1 VHLALGGRAARFALA
16 ALLGWLLA
24 SGCTPPQP
32 QAARPGVATQAR
44 VARVLDG
51 DTLILADGRHVRLI
65 GMNAPEIGKNGAADE
80 PLAQAARTELE
91 RLVRGHDIVLLPGR
105 ETHDHYGR
113 LLAHVELPDGRN
125 VQGSLLGAGLGAAVA
140 IPPNLTRQAEY
151 QLAETQAR
159 SAGLGIWR
167 DPYYQPVAAERLGSE
182 HRGFR
187 FVTGHVQKVW
197 RSQRYVHVEIG
208 PRLDVL
214 VPLQD
219 LGFFNT
225 MPEAL
230 AGKRVVARGWLSS
243 HRGSFQM
250 RVRHPAMLSMVN

>member
-1 VHLALGGRAARFALA
+1 MLLSPAGRAARHALP
-16 ALLGWLLA
+16 ALLWLLLA
-24 SGCTPPQP
+24 PSGAAQ
-32 QAARPGVATQAR
+32 QAPRPAEAVR
-44 VARVLDG
+44 VQVERVVDG
-51 DTLILADGRHVRLI
+51 DTLILVDGRHVRLI
-65 GMNAPEIGKNGAADE
+65 GMNAPEIGKDGAADE

-91 RLVRGHDIVLLPGR
+91 RLVRGHDIILLPGR

-125 VQGSLLGAGLGAAVA
+125 VQELLLRAGMGAAVA
-140 IPPNLTRQAEY
+140 IPPNLTHQAEY
-151 QLAETQAR
+151 QLAERRAR
-159 SAGLGIWR
+159 SADLGIWQ
-167 DPYYQPVAAERLGSE
+167 DPYYQPVAAERVGPE

-187 FVTGHVQKVW
+187 FVTGRVQKVW

-225 MPEAL
+225 VPEAL
-230 AGKRVVARGWLSS
+230 AGRRVVARGWLSS

-250 RVRHPAMLSMVN
+250 RVRHPAMLSMVD

>member
-1 VHLALGGRAARFALA
+1 MLLSPAGRAVRRALP
-16 ALLGWLLA
+16 ALLWLLLA
-24 SGCTPPQP
+24 PSGAAQ
-32 QAARPGVATQAR
+32 QAPRPGVAVR
-44 VARVLDG
+44 VQVEHVVDG
-51 DTLILADGRHVRLI
+51 DTLILVDGRHVRLI
-65 GMNAPEIGKNGAADE
+65 GMNAPEIGKDGAADE

-113 LLAHVELPDGRN
+113 LLAHVELPDGRK
-125 VQGSLLGAGLGAAVA
+125 VQELLLRAGMGAVVA
-140 IPPNLTRQAEY
+140 IPPNLSRQAEY
-151 QLAETQAR
+151 QLAERRAR
-159 SAGLGIWR
+159 SADLGIWQ
-167 DPYYQPVAAERLGSE
+167 DPYYQPVAAERLGPE

-187 FVTGHVQKVW
+187 FVTGRVQKVW

-225 MPEAL
+225 VPEAL
-230 AGKRVVARGWLSS
+230 TGKRVVARGWLIS

-250 RVRHPAMLSMVN
+250 RVRHPAMLSMVD